1 MHPMWIILFV
11 LVVIGFYLAFRHQR
25 LHTEQAWKAEL
36 GGYKP
41 AIPSSKPTFKG
52 ALRPVVI
59 WVCLIGVVLFLVYIK
74 ERFGK

>member
-41 AIPSSKPTFKG
+41 AIPSSKPTFNR
-52 ALRPVVI
+52 AVRPVMFSGSIFGVI
-59 WVCLIGVVLFLVYIK
+59 FFLAFFYS
-74 ERFGK
+74 RLGK